1 LNNSGLYAIHITGP
15 DSILAV
21 ESFNIAE
28 HKKVEL
34 NAQFKQL
41 PVHSFSP
48 KLEANIVDWP
58 YDRESHAE
66 AVLNADWTDVL

>member
-21 ESFNIAE
+21 ESLNIAE

-48 KLEANIVDWP
+48 KLEANIVD
-58 YDRESHAE
+58 
-66 AVLNADWTDVL
+66 